1 MPQYRP
7 ARVLQAI
14 ESGGV
19 TDIIVVPSMLQS
31 LMSHPDF
38 RPDRVQGLRRMAFGA
53 APMPADLLGR
63 ALDAWPHAEFFQAYG
78 MTETAGAVC
87 MNPPENHREE
97 ARARGLADSVGRP
110 GLGAEIMV
118 VDEAGQALPP
128 GQVGEIVIRGPMV
141 MRGYW
146 RQSEATQAA
155 FRDGWLRSGDGG
167 RMDADGHLF
176 IVDRLKDMIISG
188 GENVYSGEV
197 EAALRSHPAV
207 AQAAVVGVPDLQW
220 GESVHA
226 VVVPAAQAP
235 AGAALAEALQA
246 WCRQRLA
253 GYKCPRSVSFA
264 PELPMS
270 AAGKVLKNV
279 LREQVRR

>member
-1 MPQYRP
+1 
-7 ARVLQAI
+7 L
-14 ESGGV
+14 
-19 TDIIVVPSMLQS
+19 T
-31 LMSHPDF
+31 
-38 RPDRVQGLRRMAFGA
+38 
-53 APMPADLLGR
+53 R

-87 MNPPENHREE
+87 MNPPENHRDE
-97 ARARGLADSVGRP
+97 ARARGLLNSVGRA

-118 VDEAGQALPP
+118 VDDDGRELPP
-128 GQVGEIVIRGPMV
+128 GEVGEIVIGGPMV

-146 RQSEATQAA
+146 RQPETTQAA

-197 EAALRSHPAV
+197 EAALRGHPAV
-207 AQAAVVGVPDLQW
+207 AQAAVIGVPDDQW
-220 GESVHA
+220 GEAVHA
-226 VVVPAAQAP
+226 VVVPAPQAK
-235 AGAALAEALQA
+235 ADAALSEALRA
-246 WCRQRLA
+246 WCRERLA
-253 GYKCPRSVSFA
+253 GYKCPRGFSFV

>member
-1 MPQYRP
+1 
-7 ARVLQAI
+7 V
-14 ESGGV
+14 S
-19 TDIIVVPSMLQS
+19 
-31 LMSHPDF
+31 
-38 RPDRVQGLRRMAFGA
+38 
-53 APMPADLLGR
+53 
-63 ALDAWPHAEFFQAYG
+63 
-78 MTETAGAVC
+78 
-87 MNPPENHREE
+87 
-97 ARARGLADSVGRP
+97 
-110 GLGAEIMV
+110 
-118 VDEAGQALPP
+118 
-128 GQVGEIVIRGPMV
+128 VGEIVIRGPMV

-146 RQSEATQAA
+146 RQPEATQAA

-207 AQAAVVGVPDLQW
+207 AQAAVIGVPDLHW

-226 VVVPAAQAP
+226 VIVPAAQAP
-235 AGAALAEALQA
+235 TGAVLAEALQA

-253 GYKCPRSVSFA
+253 GYKCPRSLNFV